1 METLVSDAERAIKGN
16 DEAALRDAIRRGVD
30 VNEMIPCH
38 NKRSGA
44 LGFTPLLSLAA
55 YNGRAGICEILLA
68 EGADANIGS
77 TTNGGRALHNAAYN
91 GSTACVRLLLRA
103 GADPNSRSNSSMTPL
118 HIASQHGRVDT
129 AKLLIAAAA
138 NLEARTR
145 RGNTPLR
152 SAIRYGQREV
162 ALTLLRAGAAVT
174 ALRAAWIKPEN
185 EALHDYMID
194 IIHDGGWNARVE
206 RHRRPLMSILSNL
219 TLPHDALRVIFS
231 FWSPPGG
238 R

>member
-1 METLVSDAERAIKGN
+1 MKDATDAILAG
-16 DEAALRDAIRRGVD
+16 DPAALRDAIRRGAD
-30 VNEMIPCH
+30 VNGMIVCD
-38 NKRSGA
+38 NQATGTSGH
-44 LGFTPLLSLAA
+44 FPLLSYAASKGLA
-55 YNGRAGICEILLA
+55 GMCEILLA

-219 TLPHDALRVIFS
+219 ALPHDALVVVLS